1 MKLGYPGK
9 HGTRSQICTKV
20 NNKTVISIICLHYN
34 FLHSNPV
41 GSYAHHVEA

>member
-1 MKLGYPGK
+1 MKLGCPGQDR
-9 HGTRSQICTKV
+9 TRSQICAKV

>member
-1 MKLGYPGK
+1 MKLGYPGEHAK
-9 HGTRSQICTKV
+9 RSHIYAEI
-20 NNKTVISIICLHYN
+20 NNKTVMSIICVHYN